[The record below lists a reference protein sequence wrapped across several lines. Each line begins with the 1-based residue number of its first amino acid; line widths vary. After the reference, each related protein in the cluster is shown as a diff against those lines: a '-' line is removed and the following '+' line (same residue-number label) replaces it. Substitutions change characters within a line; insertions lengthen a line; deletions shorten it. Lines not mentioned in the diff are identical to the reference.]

1 MARLLEKYKTQI
13 IPALQ
18 EELGEKNPIAVP
30 RLEKIVVSMGMGA
43 SLQEPKRLEDAARDL
58 ALITGQKPLVIEARK
73 SVANF
78 KLRQGMKVGL
88 KVTLRKA
95 RMYEF
100 LDRLI
105 SVVLPRVRDFR
116 GLSPKAFDHSGNY
129 SLGLAD
135 QLVFPELSLDQIE
148 FQQGMNITLVIKG
161 KSTEASR
168 LLLAHF
174 GMPLRTQ

>member
-1 MARLLEKYKTQI
+1 MARLLEKYRTQI
-13 IPALQ
+13 VPALQ
-18 EELGEKNPIAVP
+18 EELGEKNALAVP
-30 RLEKIVVSMGMGA
+30 RLEKIVVSMGMGS
-43 SLQEPKRLEDAARDL
+43 SLQEPKRMEDAAKDL
-58 ALITGQKPLVIEARK
+58 ALITGQKPFVTQARK

-135 QLVFPELSLDQIE
+135 QLVFPELSPDQVE
-148 FQQGMNITLVIKG
+148 FQQGMNITLVIEGKG
-161 KSTEASR
+161 TEASR
-168 LLLAHF
+168 RLLAHF
-174 GMPLRTQ
+174 GMPVRTQ